1 METEIITK
9 HGLLIRGVFALII
22 GILCFIVPVS
32 IEWAIAYLVGIFL
45 LVISIIMGGISI
57 SSEHPPFHR
66 WSTFLLSVIGA
77 IVAILIFVSP
87 IWLIVLMTFLVALW
101 LIVAGIS
108 DVIFAAAMKGAPHRI
123 LLWIA
128 GVIAII
134 FGLLIALVPFPTKG
148 AVVVVILIG
157 IFGVIY
163 GIISIVAGLLMKK
176 DESLI
181 AVSV

>member
-9 HGLLIRGVFALII
+9 HGLLVRGVFALII

-45 LVISIIMGGISI
+45 LVISIVMGGISI
-57 SSEHPPFHR
+57 SSDHPPLHR

-77 IVAILIFVSP
+77 IIAILIFVSP
-87 IWLIVLMTFLVALW
+87 IWLVVLMTFLVALW

-108 DVIFAAAMKGAPHRI
+108 DVIFAAAMKGAQHRF

-176 DESLI
+176 DEALI

>member
-9 HGLLIRGVFALII
+9 HGLLVRGVFALII

-45 LVISIIMGGISI
+45 LVISIVMGGISI
-57 SSEHPPFHR
+57 SSDHPPLHR

-77 IVAILIFVSP
+77 IIAILIFVSP
-87 IWLIVLMTFLVALW
+87 IWLVVLMTFLVALW

-108 DVIFAAAMKGAPHRI
+108 DVIFAASMKGAQHRF

-176 DESLI
+176 DEAFI